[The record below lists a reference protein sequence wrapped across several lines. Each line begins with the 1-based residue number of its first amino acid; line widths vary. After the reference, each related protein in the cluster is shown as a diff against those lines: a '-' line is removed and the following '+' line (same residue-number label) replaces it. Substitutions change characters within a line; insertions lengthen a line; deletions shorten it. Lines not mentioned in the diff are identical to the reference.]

1 MGEKEKCMLSVNQL
15 TTVLDYAPV
24 AVLVSGLDDYELI
37 YRNKLAEKFLS
48 NEPGKSGM
56 KCYEAAGR
64 YTSCPLCENG
74 GSDENETMV
83 HQFQVDNRIYQCS
96 GKIIHWED
104 RPAHIEYILD
114 VTEEQKEKERA
125 RVFKEELSKMNEKLQ
140 FVINTIPGGI
150 AIYKI
155 SDVFETLYFSD
166 GVPELTGYTVEEY
179 RESIRQD
186 IFRLVYPEDIE
197 KLVGKAREAIMTHKM
212 VNLEFRK
219 KHKDGHIVWVR
230 AQAIWIGEE
239 DGIPLLYSI
248 FHNVS
253 DLKEA
258 QLEMKHLINSI
269 PGGIASYRIEGERF
283 IPTYFSDGVAE
294 LSGHTRAEME
304 EMARYDALSAIYEAD
319 RARVIEKAK
328 TALERGEPMDISYRM
343 RHKNGNLVW
352 IHMNGQR
359 IGPLSDSIK
368 FYAVFTGM
376 TAESRLFESIAD
388 ETADGIYVI
397 DKETYELLYVNEPFE
412 LFGRESDFSG
422 LKCYEALHGK
432 RGPCSFCPLDRYGAD
447 GKEHLLDVKI
457 DGRFFSVRFK
467 EIDWNGIPSYV
478 NYLCDVT
485 DDIRIKREKER
496 LEEYF
501 RTVVRYLPGGI
512 AVMRY
517 DKESGKLIP
526 EFLSEG
532 FVAMT
537 GRSQNEML
545 QIYQKE
551 VTGGIY
557 PDDKAWVQDVI
568 KKYIRTGQGDCDFVY
583 RMMRS
588 DGTHFWVKNT
598 LSVIHRDGGEKT
610 IYAGYIDITKEQ
622 EEKEQLLS
630 QYNEML
636 MQHYRESG
644 PNMLVAGHCNI
655 TQNRMMEVID
665 YTDSDLLHTYGL
677 ERTGFFCGLAGL
689 VVDDNEK
696 RQFGEVYFNEP
707 SIEAYRHGATELS
720 GDYFIR
726 LPRED
731 HGRYARFVVKLVET
745 PDTGDIIGVLS
756 VTDIT
761 EETISKRILN
771 QLTFSNY
778 ETVVKI
784 DLLNNHYE
792 VIAGKIAGNELLEIS
807 GKQGC
812 YSACVEYM
820 LKNHVIIKNR
830 DQTAEMMSPEYM
842 IGRLNTTG
850 AYTFS
855 YGIHQDGNILAKSMI
870 VSPVDFRLKRICL
883 AITDVTDILAAER
896 QSQMKLEKALALAG
910 EANLAKS
917 DFLSSMS
924 HDIRTPMNAIMGM
937 TTVALAQIDNQDKV
951 QDCLK
956 KIELSSRHLLSLIN
970 DILDMS
976 KIERS
981 QISLN
986 RTEISL
992 PELVSQVSAIIQ
1004 PRSKDAGNH
1013 LNIRAEGISHPYFYG
1028 DALRL
1033 TQILIN
1039 ILGNAVKFTPEGGV
1053 IELLVK
1059 EIPPV
1064 QGPAH
1069 VRFLF
1074 TVSDTGMGM
1083 QEEFLN
1089 RIFEPFTRN
1098 RGTDHVEGTG
1108 LGLSITKR
1116 LVDLMDGVI
1125 TVSSCLNQGS
1135 CFKVELEF
1143 EVSSGEQKR
1152 EEDVLRGGMLCE
1164 TAMEGRKFMVVED
1177 NALNSEI
1184 LCELL
1189 RMCGAHTEVRVD
1201 GIQAVQA
1208 FADNPPGT
1216 YDAILMDIQMPRM
1229 NGYEASRAIRA
1240 MEREDAAVIP
1250 IIAMTANAFTE
1261 DILASKE
1268 AGMNAHV
1275 AKPIDMR
1282 LLWDVLTQMLGI
1294 KR

>member
-1 MGEKEKCMLSVNQL
+1 MGEKKKCMHLANQL
-15 TTVLDYAPV
+15 LAVLDHAPV
-24 AVLVSGLDDYELI
+24 AILVSRLDNYELI
-37 YRNKLAEKFLS
+37 YRNKLAEKFFP
-48 NEPGKSGM
+48 NEPGKTGM
-56 KCYEAAGR
+56 KCYEAA
-64 YTSCPLCENG
+64 TPCPLWESSG
-74 GSDENETMV
+74 IDENETLV
-83 HQFQVDNRIYQCS
+83 RQFQVDNRIYRRS
-96 GKIIHWED
+96 GNIIHWGD

-114 VTEEQKEKERA
+114 VTEEQREKERA
-125 RVFKEELSKMNEKLQ
+125 RVFKEELSKMNEKMQ

-179 RESIRQD
+179 RESIRKD

-239 DGIPLLYSI
+239 DGIPMLYCI

-283 IPTYFSDGVAE
+283 IPAYFSDGVAE

-304 EMARYDALSAIYEAD
+304 EMAINDAFSTIYEAD

-328 TALERGEPMDISYRM
+328 IALECGEPMDISYRM

-359 IGPLSDSIK
+359 FGPLSDSIK

-412 LFGRESDFSG
+412 LFGREANFSG
-422 LKCYEALHGK
+422 LKCYEALQGK
-432 RGPCSFCPLDRYGAD
+432 GGPCSFCPLDSYGAD
-447 GKEHLLDVKI
+447 GKEHLLDVEI
-457 DGRFFSVRFK
+457 GGHFFNVRFK
-467 EIDWNGIPSYV
+467 EVDWNGIPSYV
-478 NYLCDVT
+478 DYLCDVT
-485 DDIRIKREKER
+485 EDIRSKKEKER

-501 RTVVRYLPGGI
+501 RTVVKYLPGGI

-517 DKESGKLIP
+517 DKGSGKLIP

-537 GRSQNEML
+537 GRSQSEML

-568 KKYIRTGQGDCDFVY
+568 KKYIGTGQGDCDFVY

-598 LSVIHRDGGEKT
+598 LSVIHSEGGEKT

-655 TQNRMMEVID
+655 TRNRMIEVID

-696 RQFGEVYFNEP
+696 RQFGEVYFNEA

-745 PDTGDIIGVLS
+745 PDTGDITGVLS

-771 QLTFSNY
+771 RLSFSNY
-778 ETVVKI
+778 ETVLKV
-784 DLLNNHYE
+784 DLLNDHYE
-792 VIAGKIAGNELLEIS
+792 VIVGKILINESSVTSGN
-807 GKQGC
+807 QGC
-812 YSACVEYM
+812 YSICLDYM
-820 LKNHVIIKNR
+820 LKNVLIKNLA
-830 DQTAEMMSPEYM
+830 QTAEMMSPEYM
-842 IGRLNTTG
+842 MGRLNTTG

-855 YGIHQDGNILAKSMI
+855 YGIQNQAGNILAKSMT
-870 VSPVDFRLKRICL
+870 VSSVDLRLKRICL

-937 TTVALAQIDNQDKV
+937 TTVALAQIDNQEKV

-1004 PRSKDAGNH
+1004 PRSKEAGNH
-1013 LNIRAEGISHPYFYG
+1013 LYFREEGISHPYFYG

-1143 EVSSGEQKR
+1143 EVSSGKQKR

-1201 GIQAVQA
+1201 GIQAVQT

-1240 MEREDAAVIP
+1240 MEREDAAAIP

-1275 AKPIDMR
+1275 AKPIDVKM
-1282 LLWDVLTQMLGI
+1282 LWNVLIQMIGI

>member
-15 TTVLDYAPV
+15 MTVLDNVPV
-24 AVLVSGLDDYELI
+24 AILVSGIDDHELI
-37 YRNKLAEKFLS
+37 YRNKLAEKFLP

-74 GSDENETMV
+74 GIDENETLV

-96 GKIIHWED
+96 RKMIHWGD

-114 VTEEQKEKERA
+114 ITEEQKA
-125 RVFKEELSKMNEKLQ
+125 HSRVFKEEISKMNEKMQ
-140 FVINTIPGGI
+140 FIINTIPGGI

-155 SDVFETLYFSD
+155 SDYFETVYFSD

-186 IFRLVYPEDIE
+186 IFRLVYHEDIE
-197 KLVGKAREAIMTHKM
+197 KLAGTAREAIKTHKM
-212 VNLEFRK
+212 VYLEFRK

-230 AQAIWIGEE
+230 AQALWIGEE
-239 DGIPLLYSI
+239 DGIPLLYCI

-269 PGGIASYRIEGERF
+269 PGGIASYRIEGEHF

-304 EMARYDALSAIYEAD
+304 EMARNDALSIIYIAD
-319 RARVIEKAK
+319 RARVTEKAK
-328 TALERGEPMDISYRM
+328 IALESGEPMDISYRM

-376 TAESRLFESIAD
+376 TAESRMFESIAD

-412 LFGRESDFSG
+412 LFGREANFSG
-422 LKCYEALHGK
+422 VKCYKALQGK
-432 RGPCSFCPLDRYGAD
+432 SGPCSFCPLDSYGAD
-447 GKEHLLDVKI
+447 GKEHLLDV
-457 DGRFFSVRFK
+457 DMAGRFFCARFK
-467 EIDWNGIPSYV
+467 EADWNGIPSYV
-478 NYLCDVT
+478 EYLRDVT
-485 DDIRIKREKER
+485 DEIRSKKEKER

-501 RTVVRYLPGGI
+501 RTVVKYLSGGI
-512 AVMRY
+512 AVIRY
-517 DKESGKLIP
+517 DNVSGKLIP

-537 GRSQNEML
+537 GRSQSEML

-557 PDDKAWVQDVI
+557 PDDKAWVQAVI
-568 KKYIRTGQGDCDFVY
+568 KRYIRTGQGDCDFVY
-583 RMMRS
+583 RMTRS
-588 DGTHFWVKNT
+588 DGTYFWVKNT
-598 LSVIHRDGGEKT
+598 LSVIHSEGGEKT

-622 EEKEQLLS
+622 EEKERLFS

-655 TQNRMMEVID
+655 TQNRIMEIID

-677 ERTGFFCGLAGL
+677 ARAGLYDGLAGL
-689 VVDDNEK
+689 VVDDNER
-696 RQFGEVYFNEP
+696 RQFREIYYNEP
-707 SIEAYRHGATELS
+707 SIEAFRHGETDLS

-745 PDTGDIIGVLS
+745 PDTGDVTGILS

-778 ETVVKI
+778 ETVVKV

-792 VIAGKIAGNELLEIS
+792 VIAGKMAGNELLETP
-807 GKQGC
+807 GKQGY
-812 YSACVEYM
+812 YSACLEYM

-842 IGRLNTTG
+842 MGRLNTTG

-855 YGIHQDGNILAKSMI
+855 YCIQNQDGNMLAKSMK
-870 VSPVDFRLKRICL
+870 VSPVDLRLKRICL

-896 QSQMKLEKALALAG
+896 QSQMKLEKALEFAG

-937 TTVALAQIDNQDKV
+937 TTVALSQIDNQDKV
-951 QDCLK
+951 QDCLN

-986 RTEISL
+986 RTEIAL

-1013 LNIRAEGISHPYFYG
+1013 LNFRAEDISHPYFYG

-1039 ILGNAVKFTPEGGV
+1039 ILGNAVKFTPEGGMV
-1053 IELLVK
+1053 ELLVN

-1064 QGPAH
+1064 QDSAH

-1074 TVSDTGMGM
+1074 TVSDTGIGM
-1083 QEEFLN
+1083 QEEFLH

-1116 LVDLMDGVI
+1116 LVDLMGGII
-1125 TVSSCLNQGS
+1125 TVSSCQNKGS

-1143 EVSSGEQKR
+1143 EVSSGEEKR
-1152 EEDVLRGGMLCE
+1152 EENVLKGDILCE
-1164 TAMEGRKFMVVED
+1164 TALKGRKFMVVED

-1189 RMCGAHTEVRVD
+1189 RMCGAHTEVRED

-1208 FADNPPGT
+1208 FADNRPGT
-1216 YDAILMDIQMPRM
+1216 YDAILMDIRMPRM
-1229 NGYEASRAIRA
+1229 NGYEASRAIRT
-1240 MEREDAAVIP
+1240 MEREDAASIP
-1250 IIAMTANAFTE
+1250 IIAMTANAFME

-1275 AKPIDMR
+1275 AKPIDMK